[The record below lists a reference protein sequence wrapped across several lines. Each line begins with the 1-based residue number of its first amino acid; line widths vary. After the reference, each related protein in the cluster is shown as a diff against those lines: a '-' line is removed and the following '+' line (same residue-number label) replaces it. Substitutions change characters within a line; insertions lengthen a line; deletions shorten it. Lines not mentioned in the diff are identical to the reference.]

1 MNSELA
7 HYGVLGMRWGVRRYQ
22 NADGSLT
29 PAGRKRVEKK
39 ITRNAKVAGMS
50 VATAKQIRKETAKAS
65 KPYAKEAKDYD
76 TASKELTSK
85 GHKIL
90 GKTMEAQSAY
100 YEIMTDKIR
109 KAGRDDAKAWMDI
122 SDARKQRAYDIATKY
137 NIENGKDFVDQ
148 IVKQYSNQPYT
159 YFTED
164 YDKRLIEK
172 VKNKQ

>member
-1 MNSELA
+1 MNNELA
-7 HYGVLGMRWGVRRYQ
+7 HYGILGMKWGVRRYQ

-39 ITRNAKVAGMS
+39 ITRNAKVSGMS
-50 VATAKQIRKETAKAS
+50 AATAKTIRKETAKVS
-65 KPYAKEAKDYD
+65 KQYANRAKDLD

-90 GKTMEAQSAY
+90 GTATEVQSAY
-100 YEIMTDKIR
+100 NEVMTERIR
-109 KAGRDDAKAWMDI
+109 KVGREDVKEWMRI
-122 SDARKQRAYDIATKY
+122 SDVHKQRAYDIATKY

-148 IVKQYSNQPYT
+148 VFKDYANKPYT

-164 YDKRLIEK
+164 YDKNLIEK
-172 VKNKQ
+172 AKNNY